1 MLRFCLSKYLLILE
15 LGRYLEK
22 YQKKY
27 RTKKKRYFKFQQF
40 FCLQL
45 QLVKTVG
52 VFIHSASRVSKNEL
66 TLVYKIIGN
75 SLSIKSFIVYL
86 FIHDKIHNKSYLIVF
101 KVGLSPSKE
110 VDFICF
116 NESSIN
122 MVKKAFNFMLKAV
135 FLFETFKFLL

>member
-1 MLRFCLSKYLLILE
+1 MLKFCLSKYLLILE

-22 YQKKY
+22 YLKKY
-27 RTKKKRYFKFQQF
+27 RKKNKSKKK
-40 FCLQL
+40 
-45 QLVKTVG
+45 TIG
-52 VFIHSASRVSKNEL
+52 VFVHSASRVSKNES
-66 TLVYKIIGN
+66 TIVYKIIGN
-75 SLSIKSFIVYL
+75 SLSIESFIVYL

-122 MVKKAFNFMLKAV
+122 MMKKAFNFMLKTV
-135 FLFETFKFLL
+135 FLFEIFKFLL